1 MAEHNL
7 TELLASWNAGDE
19 NALEILYP
27 IIQPELRRIAHNYM
41 RRENPNHTLQTT
53 ALINEAFIELREQH
67 SVIWQN
73 RAHFLAL
80 ASTIMRRIL
89 LMHARKKLSEK
100 RGGNQ
105 EHVDLENV
113 QVLTDEKSIELI
125 ALDQALERLAQY
137 DKLKS
142 ALSKCVFSG
151 D

>member
-27 IIQPELRRIAHNYM
+27 IIEPELRRIAHNYM

-53 ALINEAFIELREQH
+53 ALINEAFIQLREQH

-80 ASTIMRRIL
+80 A
-89 LMHARKKLSEK
+89 
-100 RGGNQ
+100 
-105 EHVDLENV
+105 
-113 QVLTDEKSIELI
+113 
-125 ALDQALERLAQY
+125 
-137 DKLKS
+137 
-142 ALSKCVFSG
+142 
-151 D
+151 